1 MAEDRFGNPH
11 APGLPYAHGAYVRS
25 SKDDH
30 AKLRHAWR
38 FIDRRVA
45 KSGLAA
51 IYNLS
56 GLDRRLEATADD
68 LALLDDD
75 LAPALM
81 IDELNALALDHLGGD
96 ANAHGIVAFN
106 RQTAAVITATAVL
119 AGPGDTVIGVSP
131 TGSHPCVVVITA
143 AVWRLKAT
151 IPCAFAS
158 PPR

>member
-11 APGLPYAHGAYVRS
+11 APGLPYAHGAYIRS

-38 FIDRRVA
+38 FIDQRVTQ
-45 KSGLAA
+45 GWL
-51 IYNLS
+51 
-56 GLDRRLEATADD
+56 
-68 LALLDDD
+68 
-75 LAPALM
+75 P
-81 IDELNALALDHLGGD
+81 
-96 ANAHGIVAFN
+96 VAE
-106 RQTAAVITATAVL
+106 TPIT
-119 AGPGDTVIGVSP
+119 VSP
-131 TGSHPCVVVITA
+131 ARASTSVAVITA

>member
-1 MAEDRFGNPH
+1 MSEDRFGNPH
-11 APGLPYAHGAYVRS
+11 APGLPYAHGAYIRS

-45 KSGLAA
+45 ESGLEAV
-51 IYNLS
+51 YNLS

-81 IDELNALALDHLGGD
+81 IDKSLDRLAEVIGSPAAFRNLLFGEGATGD
-96 ANAHGIVAFN
+96 A
-106 RQTAAVITATAVL
+106 
-119 AGPGDTVIGVSP
+119 P
-131 TGSHPCVVVITA
+131 
-143 AVWRLKAT
+143 
-151 IPCAFAS
+151 
-158 PPR
+158 